1 MFPSSS
7 RENLRTR
14 YLKQSDIDMLTS
26 NHPEIE
32 AYGFCPTCDGK
43 GSYLFRSS
51 RNKACDCELQRQL
64 YKHYLAAGIP
74 TSYQRLDWRDFEGS
88 KDILK
93 VAKKYMNRLDKYIK
107 SNIGLYLTGDNGTGK
122 TFILCMMLK
131 DLVCMG
137 YKCYFVTA
145 DDMFA
150 MKTDGWRDDEEKER
164 YNEKVRN
171 SQILVIDDIGKEF
184 TNRLTKQ
191 SFESLIRYRVQN
203 SLTTLISS
211 NLPEKQLAAEHG
223 TSFRSLIKGSFL
235 IAEAKGDDF
244 RPIALEKRIE
254 EIDKEW
260 VRPIL

>member
-1 MFPSSS
+1 MFDSDS
-7 RENLRTR
+7 RENLRAR
-14 YLKQSDIDMLTS
+14 YIKDSDISFLIGS
-26 NHPEIE
+26 HPEIE
-32 AYGFCPTCDGK
+32 SYSFCPTCDKK
-43 GSYLFRSS
+43 GFYKFRSQ
-51 RNKACDCELQRQL
+51 RNKSCDCELQRQL

-74 TSYQRLDWRDFEGS
+74 SSYQRLDWVDFEGS
-88 KDILK
+88 KLVLD
-93 VAKKYMNRLDKYIK
+93 VAKKYMKRLDKYIK

-137 YKCYFVTA
+137 YRCYFVTA
-145 DDMFA
+145 DDMFS
-150 MKTDGWRDDEEKER
+150 MKTDGWRDDAEKAR
-164 YNEKVRN
+164 YNEKVKN
-171 SQILVIDDIGKEF
+171 AQVLVVDDIGKEF
-184 TNRLTKQ
+184 TNKLTKQ

-223 TSFRSLIKGSFL
+223 ESFRSLIRGSFL
-235 IAEAKGDDF
+235 IAEAEGEDF
-244 RPIALEKRIE
+244 RPAALAKRIE